1 MSLIKGIKKLFK
13 RKPEIVFLDAATL
26 GEDVDLSVFQELGN
40 FKKYGITKP
49 DQVIDRVKEADI
61 VITNKVVIDKNVID
75 AAEKLRLI
83 CVAATGTNNVDI
95 DYAKEKGIAVSNVA
109 GYSTFSVVQHTFA
122 MLFYLLE
129 NLRYY
134 DDYVKSGEYSKSPIF
149 THIGRPFFEI
159 KDKVWGIIGLG
170 TIGREVAKVA
180 TAFGAH
186 VVYFSTSGIKR
197 QEDYPELD
205 LENLLKTSDIVS
217 IHAPLNKKTKNLI
230 TYEKIKLMKPHSILL
245 NLGRG
250 GIVNEEDLAKAL
262 DENLIAGAALDVLE
276 KEPISPDNPLLN
288 IKNKEKILITP
299 HIAWTSIEARKRL
312 VEEIAENIKA
322 FLNGERRNRV
332 D

>member
-1 MSLIKGIKKLFK
+1 MSLIGEIKKLFK

-26 GEDVDLSVFQELGN
+26 GNDVDLSVLEELGN
-40 FKKYGITKP
+40 FKKYDTTEPGQI
-49 DQVIDRVKEADI
+49 IDRIKEADI

-75 AAEKLRLI
+75 ATKKLRLI

-95 DYAKEKGIAVSNVA
+95 DYAREKGIAVTNVA

-129 NLRYY
+129 NLSYY
-134 DDYVKSGEYSKSPIF
+134 DEYVKSGKYSESRIF

-159 KDKVWGIIGLG
+159 KGKVWGIIGLG

-180 TAFGAH
+180 TAFGAN
-186 VVYFSTSGIKR
+186 VVYFSTSGVKR
-197 QEDYPELD
+197 QEKYPELD

-217 IHAPLNKKTKNLI
+217 IHAPLNEKTKNLI
-230 TYEKIKLMKPHSILL
+230 TYEKIKLMKPGSILL

-250 GIVNEEDLAKAL
+250 GIINEKDLARAL
-262 DENLIAGAALDVLE
+262 DENLIAGAGLDVLE
-276 KEPISPDNPLLN
+276 REPISPDNPLLK
-288 IKNKEKILITP
+288 IKNREKLLITP
-299 HIAWTSIEARKRL
+299 HIAWTSIEARKKL

-322 FLNGERRNRV
+322 FLNGEKRNRV